1 MSKTKQKPHKGLL
14 KRVRVTK
21 SGKIKLQRAC
31 GRHLR
36 SHKTGQSIRGYRL
49 PKYAD
54 ASDVRRLRKML
65 GRPTGGTRTTP
76 KSPTEPSKR
85 TVETTAKDTAE
96 D

>member
-1 MSKTKQKPHKGLL
+1 MSKTKNKPHKGLL

-36 SHKTGQSIRGYRL
+36 SHKSAKATRGYRL
-49 PKYAD
+49 PTYAHPAD
-54 ASDVRRLRKML
+54 AKRLRGML
-65 GRPTGGTRTTP
+65 CLPGRP
-76 KSPTEPSKR
+76 KKKK
-85 TVETTAKDTAE
+85 TTAEASKQTTDKDQ